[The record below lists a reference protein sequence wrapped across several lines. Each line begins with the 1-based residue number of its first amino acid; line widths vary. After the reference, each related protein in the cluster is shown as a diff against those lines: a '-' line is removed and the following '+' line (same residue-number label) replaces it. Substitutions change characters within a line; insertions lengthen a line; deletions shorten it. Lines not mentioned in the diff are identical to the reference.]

1 MLSEFLEQLE
11 ESLKKEIRM
20 RECQHALRVHI
31 EAQTPSKMLNIHA
44 WVRFGL
50 LTHQQLLA
58 ERHSMQKSS
67 LNQVDLSI
75 VSGGSCISR
84 KVKIFQ
90 IDPGSQTD
98 PGSIWVILA
107 KMLVY
112 HSKMGTFQET
122 CTHAFSSF
130 KEMIHLKIGS
140 EAKMNKKITSSS
152 DDRRCLRK
160 SKK

>member
-1 MLSEFLEQLE
+1 MLWESLEQLE
-11 ESLKKEIRM
+11 ESLEKEIRM

-44 WVRFGL
+44 WVRFWL

-90 IDPGSQTD
+90 NHPGSQTD

-122 CTHAFSSF
+122 CIHAFSSL

-140 EAKMNKKITSSS
+140 DVKMNKKCTSLSEN
-152 DDRRCLRK
+152 RCRFAR
-160 SKK
+160 SKM

>member
-1 MLSEFLEQLE
+1 MLSESLEQLV
-11 ESLKKEIRM
+11 ESLEKEIRM

-58 ERHSMQKSS
+58 ERHSVQKSS

-75 VSGGSCISR
+75 VSGGSCISM

-122 CTHAFSSF
+122 CIHAFSSL
-130 KEMIHLKIGS
+130 KLKINLEKCS
-140 EAKMNKKITSSS
+140 DAKMNKKILS
-152 DDRRCLRK
+152 
-160 SKK
+160 